1 MACNSKTAG
10 RRAKKGSE
18 IWQTVIEL
26 LRMWGW
32 LTFYCSTSFRVIRCT
47 CLKLAC
53 NLKTASHERNNEIW
67 DSRVH
72 MGSRSTCIFN
82 VYVVTFDLLVLNAI
96 LGSFGALVSKW
107 PVTRKRLV
115 VECNIEIWD
124 GVGWGREV
132 GGADS
137 CSILMEYLWPL

>member
-1 MACNSKTAG
+1 
-10 RRAKKGSE
+10 
-18 IWQTVIEL
+18 
-26 LRMWGW
+26 
-32 LTFYCSTSFRVIRCT
+32 
-47 CLKLAC
+47 
-53 NLKTASHERNNEIW
+53 
-67 DSRVH
+67 

-137 CSILMEYLWPL
+137 CSILMEYL